1 MRSWHAPLA
10 TFQPKPGPISLRC
23 GGIHRLLRKPSIAL
37 FLALS
42 LLLVA
47 ACGGGDEETTAAAPA
62 SATEAVAVQGPLP
75 WQQVGEPATK
85 VLSAN
90 TFSTGSGQYVY
101 LVGEIENI
109 SEETLGILTVKVMGY
124 NRQGEIFE
132 TEEAQALLQQVA
144 PGAKAPF
151 SMAMVS
157 GFIDLFGWEMLLVA
171 AGTDP
176 VRFGQLANRYAS
188 WIQQYFDALAA
199 AAVPVVMIHD
209 DIVWSSGPIF
219 RPAWYRQYVFPNYKK
234 YLAPLLES
242 GKRVLFCS
250 DGNFTEFID
259 DLVDVGVHGFVFE
272 PLTDLTYLVSKYG
285 QTHVIIGNVDTRA
298 LLLGPKAKI
307 RAEVERCLTLG
318 RHCPGYF
325 LAVGNHIPPNTPVEH
340 ALYYNEVY
348 EELSRR

>member
-151 SMAMVS
+151 SMAMDAREIERYEIEVTGAAVEQAPTYQIEVVNADQTEPKS
-157 GFIDLFGWEMLLVA
+157 GYVWYEGEISNTGTVGVDHVRVIAVLYDQEGKVVEATNQDL
-171 AGTDP
+171 D
-176 VRFGQLANRYAS
+176 GQLAPGATSAFKFIANHRGAAS
-188 WIQQYFDALAA
+188 YQLLVTATE
-199 AAVPVVMIHD
+199 VP
-209 DIVWSSGPIF
+209 
-219 RPAWYRQYVFPNYKK
+219 
-234 YLAPLLES
+234 
-242 GKRVLFCS
+242 
-250 DGNFTEFID
+250 
-259 DLVDVGVHGFVFE
+259 
-272 PLTDLTYLVSKYG
+272 
-285 QTHVIIGNVDTRA
+285 
-298 LLLGPKAKI
+298 
-307 RAEVERCLTLG
+307 
-318 RHCPGYF
+318 
-325 LAVGNHIPPNTPVEH
+325 
-340 ALYYNEVY
+340 
-348 EELSRR
+348 